1 MKKKIITKI
10 SEGLGNQLFMYAN
23 AYALSKKND
32 FEFYVDPYSG
42 YFKKKHAYKYFLN
55 RFNTTSK
62 IASPKYVFANH
73 FKHIIKKILVF
84 FDIFRKYKK
93 FIFEKKDQNKQSKY
107 YPIDLSLTNNIFFLD
122 GNFETEKYF
131 IDFRNDLLAE
141 FKIKDIHAF
150 SKNKYL
156 SLIENNNVVSICVRQ
171 NRFSERI
178 NNKYSSTNL
187 NKSFSFV
194 KETIDYI
201 NKAIEYFNK
210 RIDNPKYLIWSND
223 FDNLDKYFDTN
234 KFIFVINNKDKILTD
249 FFLLTQCRYFI
260 VGPSTF
266 HWWGAWLS
274 NFDDKICVRPKNL
287 NPSNN
292 QDFWPE
298 KWVTI

>member
-32 FEFYVDPYSG
+32 FELYVDPYSG

-62 IASPKYVFANH
+62 IASPKYIFANH
-73 FKHIIKKILVF
+73 FKHIIKKILIF
-84 FDIFRKYKK
+84 FDIFKKYKK
-93 FIFEKKDQNKQSKY
+93 FIFEKKNQNKQSKY

-141 FKIKDIHAF
+141 FKIKDINVF

-178 NNKYSSTNL
+178 KNINDK
-187 NKSFSFV
+187 KSILKSKLFV
-194 KETIDYI
+194 EETMDYI
-201 NKAIEYFNK
+201 YKSISYFDNKIK
-210 RIDNPKYLIWSND
+210 NPLYLVWSND
-223 FDNLDKYFDTN
+223 FTGLEKYFDTK
-234 KFIFVINNKDKILTD
+234 KFIFVENNDDKVLTD
-249 FFLLTQCRYFI
+249 FYLLTKCKYFI

-274 NFDDKICVRPKNL
+274 THNDKICLRPKNI
-287 NPSNN
+287 NPSKNI
-292 QDFWPE
+292 DFWPE
-298 KWVTI
+298 KWKAI